1 MAIAIITIL
10 SLRDLLKWCIA
21 EPYLRRMVEIENL
34 LKNESD
40 DPSSQGVGIATRIL
54 QIRQRVY
61 LPQLRMFGGFG
72 AMVLV
77 TPIFV
82 LKFHE
87 YEFGMIVYFI
97 AMTICFV
104 YYLVASQSLK
114 KKLIDISRHER

>member
-34 LKNESD
+34 LENESD

-61 LPQLRMFGGFG
+61 LPQLRMFGDCG

-97 AMTICFV
+97 PMTICFV

-114 KKLIDISRHER
+114 KS